1 MAIFCDTNNLK
12 YIIAFMNSKCVS
24 EKLLKVINQT
34 LNFNAGDIEK
44 LPLLLKND
52 SKEIIINLSNS
63 NIKTEKTDWDSYET
77 SWDFKR
83 NPLV

>member
-1 MAIFCDTNNLK
+1 
-12 YIIAFMNSKCVS
+12 MNSKCVS

>member
-1 MAIFCDTNNLK
+1 
-12 YIIAFMNSKCVS
+12 MNSVCVS
-24 EKLLKVINQT
+24 DELLGVINQT

-44 LPLLLKND
+44 LPLAFSDKMESIVISLSD
-52 SKEIIINLSNS
+52 DCIAKEKS
-63 NIKTEKTDWDSYET
+63 DWDSYET